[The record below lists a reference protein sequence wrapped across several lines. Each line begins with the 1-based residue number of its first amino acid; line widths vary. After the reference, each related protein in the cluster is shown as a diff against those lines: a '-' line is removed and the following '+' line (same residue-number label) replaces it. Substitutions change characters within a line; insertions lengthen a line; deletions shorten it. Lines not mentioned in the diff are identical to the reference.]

1 MGSRTSSQRWT
12 QNCSHLRK
20 PQITVP
26 TQHCDYCGLPI
37 PKPLWLGS
45 SVGESESNAGL
56 HYCCSGCQF
65 AHAITKETGEEGAT
79 RWTLTKLGIAIFFA
93 MNVMV
98 FTLALWAYNNPDV
111 SGGSQMAEM
120 FADLFRFACLILSLP
135 VLFLLGRP
143 LLENAIEQLQA
154 RIFST
159 DLLLM
164 TGVIAAYGY
173 SIFSV
178 WRGSGDIYFE
188 VGCMILVMVTLGRWL
203 EATGKLQSTK
213 ALDQLEQLLPNEV
226 TRLRNGNREIISR
239 DEIERHDQLAV
250 PAGERIPADGVLASS
265 SATVDEQLVTGES
278 WPAEKTQGDALT
290 GGTLNLDGELIL
302 VVSAKP
308 DEGTLARL
316 IEAAREAR
324 DQQGRYQQLA
334 DRISQ
339 WFIPVMVL
347 IAVMTLAVHTWRADL
362 ATGMLTALSVV
373 LVACPCA
380 LGLATPMALWAAM
393 GTAARR
399 GILFRSPSALERLAQ
414 IKALRFDKTGTLT
427 TGEPTV
433 DVLHVDQSISRDEVL
448 RRANALA
455 ATSTHVF
462 SQAIRRFARES
473 DETGLPSDVPVQS
486 LAGRGLEAHLFGEN
500 TPTLLGNKRL
510 MDERDFACS
519 AELESEILQALQQG
533 IPTVLIGWNR
543 HVRGVFC
550 LQEQLRDDVEQLI
563 TACREEGLD
572 LGILTGD
579 HKQSAER
586 IADQIGMPVWSEL
599 TPEGKSEAVLELA
612 RTVGP
617 VGLVGDGIND
627 APALAHAAVG
637 ISMGCGADVAR
648 DSADICLVGDD
659 LSQIP
664 WLINLARRTLS
675 TIRMNLFW
683 AFGYNSVGIAV
694 AAMGWLHPAF
704 AALLMVASSVFVI
717 TNSLRLSES
726 THSFSGHELSTGQF
740 QATLPV
746 KAEAV
751 A

>member
-1 MGSRTSSQRWT
+1 M
-12 QNCSHLRK
+12 
-20 PQITVP
+20 P

-45 SVGESESNAGL
+45 SAGESEASAGL

-111 SGGSQMAEM
+111 SGGSKMAEM

-213 ALDQLEQLLPNEV
+213 ALDQLEQLLPDVV
-226 TRLRNGNREIISR
+226 TRIRNGIRERISR

-250 PAGERIPADGVLASS
+250 PAGERIPADGMLASS

-278 WPAEKTQGDALT
+278 WPAEKTQGDSLT

-316 IEAAREAR
+316 ITAAREAR

-347 IAVMTLAVHTWRADL
+347 IAVITFAVHTWRTNL

-433 DVLHVDQSISRDEVL
+433 DVLHVDQSVSRDEVL
-448 RRANALA
+448 RRTNALA

-462 SQAIRRFARES
+462 SQAIRRYSSESGMPATVSDAR
-473 DETGLPSDVPVQS
+473 VQS
-486 LAGRGLEAHLFGEN
+486 LPGLGLEGQLFDEN
-500 TPTLLGNKRL
+500 TPTLLGNTRL
-510 MDERDFACS
+510 MDGHDFTCS

-533 IPTVLIGWNR
+533 IPTVLLGWDGQ
-543 HVRGVFC
+543 VRGVFC

-563 TACREEGLD
+563 TTCREEGLD

-586 IADQIGMPVWSEL
+586 IANQIDMPAWSEL

-648 DSADICLVGDD
+648 DSADVCLVGDD

-664 WLINLARRTLS
+664 WLINLARKTLS
-675 TIRMNLFW
+675 TIRLNLFW

-726 THSFSGHELSTGQF
+726 THSFSGHELSNGQV